1 MAERHADVRFEP
13 TDVRV
18 GPVVW
23 FLVALSAALATVMA
37 VLWFTQKAELKYH
50 HDWAVSD
57 PTTVPEPRI
66 EGLGLDTASHSV
78 TNFELA
84 NSARSQRLR
93 EDKMLAEGWTDS
105 AGKRHAPINEAFK
118 KLIEEAKKNR
128 R

>member
-1 MAERHADVRFEP
+1 MAERHADVHFEP

-18 GPVVW
+18 GPIVW
-23 FLVALSAALATVMA
+23 FLVVLTAALAVVMV
-37 VLWFTQKAELKYH
+37 VLWLTQKVELKYRH
-50 HDWAVSD
+50 AWAASD

-66 EGLGLDTASHSV
+66 EGMGLDTASHSV

-84 NSARSQRLR
+84 TSARSQRLR

-105 AGKRHAPINEAFK
+105 AGKRHPPISEAFK
-118 KLIEEAKKNR
+118 KLIEEVKKSR